1 MTDMV
6 KKSNRFK
13 SVFSRWETML
23 FLIFIIFNI
32 IMSFTTPYYLN
43 ARNILDM
50 TFIFME
56 KGLIALIM
64 TLIIITG
71 NIDLSVASTMSL
83 SSVVM
88 AVSFQSGI
96 NIWISVLLGI
106 LAGTFCGFLNGFIIT
121 RLSLPSMIITLATF
135 SFYRGISYVILGDKA
150 VSGFTEKFTYLG
162 QGYIG
167 NTKIPFP
174 LIVFIVLAIIFSL
187 VLHKT
192 FMGRM
197 IYAIGWNENSCF
209 ASGIPVKKIKLI
221 LFTLSGFISSFAAM
235 FLTARIG
242 NTRPNLAT
250 GFELEII
257 TIVILGGVMM
267 SGGTGTMP
275 GVIISIFLIGTIRY
289 GLGLHNVPGQIML
302 IISGTLLILSILI
315 NNFVKNFTKPKPLR
329 QYKLILAAIQIINK

>member
-1 MTDMV
+1 MTDII
-6 KKSNRFK
+6 KENRIK
-13 SVFSRWETML
+13 MLFSKWETML
-23 FLIFIIFNI
+23 FLIFLIFNI
-32 IMSFTTPYYLN
+32 IMGLTTSYYLN
-43 ARNILDM
+43 LQSVMDM

-64 TLIIITG
+64 ALIIITG

-96 NIWISVLLGI
+96 NIWLSVLIGI
-106 LAGTFCGFLNGFIIT
+106 ITGTFCGFLNGFIVT
-121 RLSLPSMIITLATF
+121 KLSLPSMIITLATF
-135 SFYRGISYVILGDKA
+135 SFYRGVSYVILGDKA
-150 VSGFTEKFTYLG
+150 VSGFTDKFTYIG

-174 LIVFIVLAIIFSL
+174 LLIFLIMAVIFSL
-187 VLHKT
+187 ILHKT
-192 FMGRM
+192 YMGRM
-197 IYAIGWNENSCF
+197 IYAIGWNENACF

-221 LFTLSGFISSFAAM
+221 LFTLSGFISSVAAM

-257 TIVILGGVMM
+257 TIVILGGVMI
-267 SGGTGTMP
+267 SGGVGNMP

-289 GLGLHNVPGQIML
+289 GLGLHNVPGQLML
-302 IISGTLLILSILI
+302 IISGALLILSILI
-315 NNFVKNFTKPKPLR
+315 NNVIKNFSRLKMLR
-329 QYKLILAAIQIINK
+329 E

>member
-1 MTDMV
+1 MMDII
-6 KKSNRFK
+6 KKNCFK
-13 SVFSRWETML
+13 TFFSRWETML
-23 FLIFIIFNI
+23 FLIFLIFNI
-32 IMSFTTPYYLN
+32 IMSFITPYYLN
-43 ARNILDM
+43 AQSILDM

-56 KGLIALIM
+56 KGLVALIM

-71 NIDLSVASTMSL
+71 NIDLSVASIMSL

-96 NIWISVLLGI
+96 NIWLSVLIGV
-106 LAGTFCGFLNGFIIT
+106 LAGTFCGFLNGFIVT

-150 VSGFTEKFTYLG
+150 VSGFTDKFTYLG

-167 NTKIPFP
+167 STKIPFP
-174 LIVFIVLAIIFSL
+174 LVVFIVMAIIFSL
-187 VLHKT
+187 ILHKT

-197 IYAIGWNENSCF
+197 IYAIGWNENACF

-221 LFTLSGFISSFAAM
+221 LFTISGFISSMAAM

-257 TIVILGGVMM
+257 TIVILGGVMI
-267 SGGTGTMP
+267 SGGIGNMP

-289 GLGLHNVPGQIML
+289 GLGLNNVPGQIML
-302 IISGTLLILSILI
+302 IISGALLILSILI
-315 NNFVKNFTKPKPLR
+315 NNAIKSFSGIKPLR
-329 QYKLILAAIQIINK
+329 Q

>member
-1 MTDMV
+1 MEMV
-6 KKSNRFK
+6 KKNRFK
-13 SVFSRWETML
+13 TVFSRWETML
-23 FLIFIIFNI
+23 FLIFVIFNI
-32 IMSFTTPYYLN
+32 IMSLTTSYYMN
-43 ARNILDM
+43 AQSILDM

-56 KGLIALIM
+56 KGLVALIM

-71 NIDLSVASTMSL
+71 NIDLSVASIMSL
-83 SSVVM
+83 SSVIM

-96 NIWISVLLGI
+96 NIWFSVIIGI
-106 LAGTFCGFLNGFIIT
+106 LAGTFCGFLNGFIVT

-150 VSGFTEKFTYLG
+150 VSGFTDKFTYIG

-167 NTKIPFP
+167 STKIPFP
-174 LIVFIVLAIIFSL
+174 LVVFVIMAVIFS
-187 VLHKT
+187 VILHKT

-197 IYAIGWNENSCF
+197 IYAIGWNENACF

-221 LFTLSGFISSFAAM
+221 LFTLSGLISSVAAM

-257 TIVILGGVMM
+257 TIVILGGVMI
-267 SGGTGTMP
+267 SGGIGNMP

-302 IISGTLLILSILI
+302 IISGALLILSILI
-315 NNFVKNFTKPKPLR
+315 NNAIKNFSSMKLLR
-329 QYKLILAAIQIINK
+329 Q

>member
-1 MTDMV
+1 MEMV
-6 KKSNRFK
+6 KKNRFK
-13 SVFSRWETML
+13 TVFSRWETML
-23 FLIFIIFNI
+23 FLIFVIFNI
-32 IMSFTTPYYLN
+32 IMSLTTSYYMN
-43 ARNILDM
+43 AQSILDM

-56 KGLIALIM
+56 KGLVALIM

-71 NIDLSVASTMSL
+71 NIDLSVASIMSL
-83 SSVVM
+83 SSVIM

-96 NIWISVLLGI
+96 NIWFSVIISI
-106 LAGTFCGFLNGFIIT
+106 LAGTFCGFLNGFIVT

-150 VSGFTEKFTYLG
+150 VSGFTDKFTYIG

-167 NTKIPFP
+167 STKIPFP
-174 LIVFIVLAIIFSL
+174 LVVFVIMAVIFS
-187 VLHKT
+187 VILHKT

-197 IYAIGWNENSCF
+197 IYAIGWNENACF

-221 LFTLSGFISSFAAM
+221 LFTLSGLISSVAAM

-257 TIVILGGVMM
+257 TIVILGGVMI
-267 SGGTGTMP
+267 SGGIGNMP

-302 IISGTLLILSILI
+302 IISGALLILSILI
-315 NNFVKNFTKPKPLR
+315 NNAIKNFSSMKLLR
-329 QYKLILAAIQIINK
+329 Q

>member
-1 MTDMV
+1 MIDMV
-6 KKSNRFK
+6 KKNNRFK

-329 QYKLILAAIQIINK
+329 Q